1 MKVEVNIKLRKET
14 ISFSIKD
21 YRFTPNH
28 LKKELIDG
36 FPIIE
41 NSDVDQIFDHQNEK
55 RIITFTPY
63 SEYSYEKLFDF
74 VCGNDFYSDKFWE
87 NFKVNVVPK
96 NTEDKIIYVLF
107 CFSIEHKFNLLQ
119 GEVASLL
126 LSLFKEYVDDNSLRI
141 ENKPIYD
148 SKNKFTNY
156 TYEEID
162 QLMHEHSSFKVYQ
175 HELTNQLSQALNAA
189 YHKFNLFNLKGILS
203 SKDTLLNKYKSLY
216 ELAPLLLT
224 FDEWNSLIKHEFS
237 LLINQESKDELKAK
251 LLAGLESLK
260 SRVVYDRIPAL
271 KDKYY
276 NSGFLS
282 ISGEPHGQFIVDS
295 SFSKS
300 DFKNDVQTYI
310 DHVND
315 AYSIKYES
323 LINRKG
329 ITAENNFNKNYKK
342 INLKISPKALLSTMI
357 DFFERND
364 VVIDDDKKSRI
375 RRFIVNVFDYN
386 SKYSFSSSSE
396 GTINFLNKELTKN
409 LCFLM
414 MLLKKSGSIDYKSDK
429 QIYSALS
436 GDLKNS
442 NIENIGFGKVALKD
456 RFSEI
461 RKNPKLINS
470 IPKQIGFTSYT
481 YFIST
486 LKYTK

>member
-1 MKVEVNIKLRKET
+1 ET

-203 SKDTLLNKYKSLY
+203 SKDTLLNKYKS
-216 ELAPLLLT
+216 
-224 FDEWNSLIKHEFS
+224 
-237 LLINQESKDELKAK
+237 
-251 LLAGLESLK
+251 
-260 SRVVYDRIPAL
+260 
-271 KDKYY
+271 
-276 NSGFLS
+276 
-282 ISGEPHGQFIVDS
+282 
-295 SFSKS
+295 
-300 DFKNDVQTYI
+300 
-310 DHVND
+310 
-315 AYSIKYES
+315 
-323 LINRKG
+323 
-329 ITAENNFNKNYKK
+329 
-342 INLKISPKALLSTMI
+342 
-357 DFFERND
+357 
-364 VVIDDDKKSRI
+364 
-375 RRFIVNVFDYN
+375 
-386 SKYSFSSSSE
+386 
-396 GTINFLNKELTKN
+396 
-409 LCFLM
+409 
-414 MLLKKSGSIDYKSDK
+414 
-429 QIYSALS
+429 
-436 GDLKNS
+436 
-442 NIENIGFGKVALKD
+442 
-456 RFSEI
+456 
-461 RKNPKLINS
+461 
-470 IPKQIGFTSYT
+470 
-481 YFIST
+481 
-486 LKYTK
+486 